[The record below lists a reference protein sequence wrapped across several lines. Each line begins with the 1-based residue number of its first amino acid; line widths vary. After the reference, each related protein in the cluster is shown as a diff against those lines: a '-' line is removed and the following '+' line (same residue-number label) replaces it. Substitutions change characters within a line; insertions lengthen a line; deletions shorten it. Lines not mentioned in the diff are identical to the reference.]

1 MVVERGDLAC
11 CVRCAGLAAAE
22 RLGRRHLLRTAV
34 HPPAAGPPVSAAA
47 AAAARATAAPAAG
60 AAAPETGAGVPQPPG
75 LAGHSGVLT
84 GTVLDTSPQIV
95 TLYCPDGERR
105 IVLAPGAS
113 VWKGRPV
120 DPTALESG
128 DSVVV
133 RMHPA
138 QRSVAGRIWA
148 NTGRVTGVIMELD
161 RESMLID
168 EGRTTRRQA
177 VLIPPHAMG
186 RLRVRF
192 PRLEPGYLVDFVGL
206 RGRGYLEALVPATSQ
221 PAYRAS
227 EAPARAPVR
236 GRPPDRIA
244 GAAIWHEPA
253 GPADEQGVR
262 YPALDP
268 DTACQEQPLAG
279 SACPQLPYLSVGSLL
294 KVGNECTGTTRVLP
308 VSGCAATAQIFCDRC
323 VTCGTSPRGRIAD
336 LPMTS
341 FVAMGGDLERGCFN
355 ATVSLGARSPAS
367 PGPGAR
373 ASGSQSLGTASAGQS

>member
-1 MVVERGDLAC
+1 
-11 CVRCAGLAAAE
+11 
-22 RLGRRHLLRTAV
+22 
-34 HPPAAGPPVSAAA
+34 
-47 AAAARATAAPAAG
+47 
-60 AAAPETGAGVPQPPG
+60 
-75 LAGHSGVLT
+75 VLT

-113 VWKGRPV
+113 VWKGRPA
-120 DPTALESG
+120 DPAALESG

-133 RMHPA
+133 RMRPA
-138 QRSVAGRIWA
+138 QRSVADRIWA
-148 NTGRVTGVIMELD
+148 NPGRVTGVIMELD
-161 RESMLID
+161 RESVLID

-177 VLIPPHAMG
+177 VLIPPHAMA

-192 PRLEPGYLVDFVGL
+192 PRLEPGYLVDFIGL

-227 EAPARAPVR
+227 EAPARALVR
-236 GRPPDRIA
+236 GRSPDRIA
-244 GAAIWHEPA
+244 GSVIWHEPS
-253 GPADEQGVR
+253 GPADEEGVR

-294 KVGNECTGTTRVLP
+294 KVRNECTGTTRVLP

-323 VTCGTSPRGRIAD
+323 VTCGTSPRGRVAD

-341 FVAMGGDLERGCFN
+341 FVAMGGELERGCFN
-355 ATVSLGARSPAS
+355 AAVSLGALSPAS
-367 PGPGAR
+367 LGPGSR
-373 ASGSQSLGTASAGQS
+373 ASASLSPGTASAGQS